1 MNEKDEIIKITNKEI
16 EEVNKQ
22 ILDKKSKN
30 DLILKE
36 KDSKIS
42 QMQKDKEELDIKLN
56 QLQKLV
62 DSVKND
68 NDSLNKQI

>member
-62 DSVKND
+62 DSFKND
-68 NDSLNKQI
+68 NDCLNKQI